1 MKGSELAGKE
11 YVPLF
16 DYFSKRRDDGCFRV
30 LADPYVTS
38 DTGTGVVHAAPG
50 FGVDDYRTCVKAG
63 IIRADDPPVPLDE
76 NGRFLDIISDFKGM
90 YVKDSDKEVRK
101 MLRTN
106 GRLLIDS

>member
-1 MKGSELAGKE
+1 MKGSELVGTE

-16 DYFSKRRDDGCFRV
+16 EYYADRRADGCFRV

-63 IIRADDPPVPLDE
+63 IIKPDDPPVPIDD
-76 NGRFLDIISDFKGM
+76 NGRYYDIISDFKGM
-90 YVKDSDKEVRK
+90 YVKDADKEVRK
-101 MLRTN
+101 VLRQN